1 MSAIRFGRGREYQFF
16 RQEDIHRRWDL
27 RSAVQFLN
35 GFRADAIAMASFRR
49 EVGKE
54 ITASPA
60 NFSDE
65 QVIQSLARM
74 LVAGEFMVALPQRQP
89 HRDPLELRAPVAA
102 ASAPR
107 SSAPAEVVEDQPTFE
122 NDHDGVAQAAVLI
135 AAAREGFPFCEECAK
150 YAAEQEISKLGAKQA
165 AGTQT
170 AKQETSAQTAQQAAN
185 KPAAKKE
192 TSTPIANQAIGTP
205 AVEPAAS
212 KPAAQQ
218 ETSTP
223 IANPPVAKPAV
234 EKETHWV
241 EIQLL
246 GEDGQP
252 IPQEEFLVEL
262 PDGKRETGF
271 LDGQGLAR
279 FSGLLTSGTCK
290 VSFPQLDRDA
300 WQLIATEPKM
310 AASG

>member
-192 TSTPIANQAIGTP
+192 TSTPIAN
-205 AVEPAAS
+205 
-212 KPAAQQ
+212 
-218 ETSTP
+218 
-223 IANPPVAKPAV
+223 PPVAKPAV
-234 EKETHWV
+234 EKETRWV